1 MDDDVRFCHALS
13 RRDIPP
19 LGGRLYEHQPRGG
32 AGLAHD
38 VIKTSDRMRS
48 VCVLIPVTRV
58 AYRLL
63 DFQSLPVGVQLVG
76 NYQRQR
82 SANSRAHLG
91 AMRDD
96 VNRSV
101 RIDSEKYA
109 GMQGDK
115 IRTRILS
122 KS

>member
-1 MDDDVRFCHALS
+1 
-13 RRDIPP
+13 
-19 LGGRLYEHQPRGG
+19 
-32 AGLAHD
+32 
-38 VIKTSDRMRS
+38 MRS

-101 RIDSEKYA
+101 RVDSDKYV
-109 GMQGDK
+109 GMQGGK
-115 IRTRILS
+115 IRMRILWKAFGPHKFRVVARAEYERS
-122 KS
+122 Y